1 MKSIIRSLALL
12 FPLLALPCFMQA
24 QNVNNLYM
32 AGMSY
37 NSNGSPNVAGTALYA
52 HQINT
57 VGTYAFSVYD
67 AMPNTIKPLTVT
79 SNIGVGIA
87 QKVLTIDGHDVFMP
101 TSAGI
106 SYTGTNTGWS
116 WSAGAGVPFKLKPTK
131 DGGSWYIMPIVRVV
145 KSSVANGTGY
155 QPIVS
160 LTFGYGK

>member
-1 MKSIIRSLALL
+1 MKSTIRIIFLFALA
-12 FPLLALPCFMQA
+12 FMLPCFVHA
-24 QNVNNLYM
+24 QNVSNLYM
-32 AGMSY
+32 AGASY
-37 NSNGSPNVAGTALYA
+37 NSNGSPSVAGTAMYA
-52 HQINT
+52 HQINSS
-57 VGTYAFSVYD
+57 GTYAFSVYD
-67 AMPNTIKPLTVT
+67 AMPNTVKPLTVT

-116 WSAGAGVPFKLKPTK
+116 WSAGAGVPFKLKTAK
-131 DGGSWYIMPIVRVV
+131 DGGAWYVMPIVRVV

-155 QPIVS
+155 QPIVT

>member
-1 MKSIIRSLALL
+1 MKSLVRNLLL
-12 FPLLALPCFMQA
+12 FALCLAVPCFMQA
-24 QNVNNLYM
+24 QNVSNLYM
-32 AGMSY
+32 AGASY

-57 VGTYAFSVYD
+57 AGTYAFSVYD
-67 AMPNTIKPLTVT
+67 AMPNATKPLTIT

-87 QKVLTIDGHDVFMP
+87 QKVLTIDGYDVFMP
-101 TSAGI
+101 TSVGI

-116 WSAGAGVPFKLKPTK
+116 WSAGAGVPVKFRPAK

>member
-1 MKSIIRSLALL
+1 MKRIFLLFALL
-12 FPLLALPCFMQA
+12 FALPFMSHA
-24 QNVNNLYM
+24 QGVNNLYM
-32 AGMSY
+32 AGVSY
-37 NSNGSPNVAGTALYA
+37 NSNGNPQVAGTAMYA

-57 VGTYAFSVYD
+57 SGTYAFSVYD
-67 AMPNTIKPLTVT
+67 AMPNTVKPLTVT

-87 QKVLTIDGHDVFMP
+87 QKVLTIDGHDLFMP

-116 WSAGAGVPFKLKPTK
+116 WSAGAGVPFKFRAAA
-131 DGGSWYIMPIVRVV
+131 DGGAWYIMPIVRVV

-155 QPIVS
+155 QPIVT